1 MRFQNTWAK
10 AQYYAETPQEYI
22 AAGIAWQL
30 EDTGELADI
39 NNQLMVAYGPNGCDD
54 MFMEKFG
61 PQTREQ
67 IEQILVKIML
77 KNLADRY

>member
-10 AQYYAETPQEYI
+10 AQYYAKTPEQYI

-39 NNQLMVAYGPNGCDD
+39 DNQLMVAYGPNGCDD

-61 PQTREQ
+61 PKTRMQLERM
-67 IEQILVKIML
+67 LVRIMA
-77 KNLADRY
+77 KNLSKRY